1 MRLLHVAV
9 ICFAV
14 ALCTPFS
21 VKNLV
26 SVNRVH
32 GRTGKQLN
40 MAGELELALDMLP
53 LLAAPS
59 AALVAGQ
66 AALSQKKTLAA
77 EVEYA
82 ERELNDVK
90 KRLQNTETQIT
101 VRSRKTFS
109 VVILFVFKISPA
121 AIYRFRHRSDSQSCL
136 QDLPLHKPLAVVPF
150 PQRTF
155 YQCKFQKCKCKDRFF
170 RHLLSN

>member
-1 MRLLHVAV
+1 MRSILVAV
-9 ICFAV
+9 IAFAV
-14 ALCTPFS
+14 APCDSFS
-21 VKNLV
+21 VTNLV
-26 SVNRVH
+26 AVNRVQ
-32 GRTGKQLN
+32 GRTGKHLN

-66 AALSQKKTLAA
+66 AALSQKKTLAT

-101 VRSRKTFS
+101 VRIERCFTIVF
-109 VVILFVFKISPA
+109 LFYF
-121 AIYRFRHRSDSQSCL
+121 
-136 QDLPLHKPLAVVPF
+136 
-150 PQRTF
+150 
-155 YQCKFQKCKCKDRFF
+155 
-170 RHLLSN
+170 